1 MTLNWEK
8 SIKENRP
15 AEESNSTQE
24 ADEEQKKKKK
34 SHTERVCVSVKN

>member
-15 AEESNSTQE
+15 VEESNSTQE
-24 ADEEQKKKKK
+24 ADEEQKKKKVTLK
-34 SHTERVCVSVKN
+34 ESV